1 MVYKDKSEK
10 DIIDNFRS
18 FMRIQFFSSIAIRKV
33 LDVAGVYYL
42 VGAYDNLR
50 KIFVSLVLTREEMK
64 QIMHVNQVFWSKL
77 ISEPADDLEDDEE

>member
-1 MVYKDKSEK
+1 MAYKDKSEK
-10 DIIDNFRS
+10 VIIDNFRS
-18 FMRIQFFSSIAIRKV
+18 FMRTQFFSSITIRKV

-42 VGAYDNLR
+42 VGAYDSLR
-50 KIFVSLVLTREEMK
+50 EIFVSLVLTREEMK

>member
-1 MVYKDKSEK
+1 MAYKDKSEK

-18 FMRIQFFSSIAIRKV
+18 FMRTQFFSTIVIRKV

-42 VGAYDNLR
+42 VGAYDTLR
-50 KIFVSLVLTREEMK
+50 EIFVSLVLTREEMK

-77 ISEPADDLEDDEE
+77 ISEPVDDLEDDEE

>member
-1 MVYKDKSEK
+1 MAYKDKSEK
-10 DIIDNFRS
+10 VIIDNFRS
-18 FMRIQFFSSIAIRKV
+18 FMRTQFFSSIVIRKV

-50 KIFVSLVLTREEMK
+50 QIFVSLVLTREEMK

>member
-1 MVYKDKSEK
+1 MAYKDKSEK

-18 FMRIQFFSSIAIRKV
+18 FMRTQFFSTIVIRKV

-42 VGAYDNLR
+42 VGAYDTLR
-50 KIFVSLVLTREEMK
+50 EIFVSLVLTREEMK

-77 ISEPADDLEDDEE
+77 ISEPADDL